1 MSSGSNKDDFDLVRA
16 PSTLDNLGTMSGTPI
31 AIASIKVSVFR
42 NTPVQDYKSPQYDMT
57 EFVGIT
63 DYHDIK
69 IGDILSGIFTD
80 DYLVK
85 NMGDRGRINIALF
98 LEKL

>member
-1 MSSGSNKDDFDLVRA
+1 MSISSNKQYFDLVRTPNTIDA
-16 PSTLDNLGTMSGTPI
+16 LGVVGGEPVQVSLI
-31 AIASIKVSVFR
+31 QVSVFR
-42 NTPVQDYKSPQYDMT
+42 NTPIQDYKSPQYDMT

-63 DYHDIK
+63 DYHDVR
-69 IGDILSGIFTD
+69 IGDILKGVAAN

-85 NMGDRGRINIALF
+85 NLGDRGRMYTSLF